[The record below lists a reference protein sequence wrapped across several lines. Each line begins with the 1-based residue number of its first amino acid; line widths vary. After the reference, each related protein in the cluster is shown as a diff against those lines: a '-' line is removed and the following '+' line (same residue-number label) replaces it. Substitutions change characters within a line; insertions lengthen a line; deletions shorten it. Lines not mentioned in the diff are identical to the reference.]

1 MLEKKIVINSKFL
14 KVFSEDELK
23 DIMDNATSISADCI
37 VIATENNYFE
47 LSADVNDE
55 LDIHCDEHNNLS
67 ARKLSKDEFMTLY
80 KSSPLMSTVKL
91 SLNE

>member
-1 MLEKKIVINSKFL
+1 MLDKKIVVNSKFL

-23 DIMDNATSISADCI
+23 EIMDNATSISADCI

-47 LSADVNDE
+47 LSADMSNDI
-55 LDIHCDEHNNLS
+55 DIHCDEHNNSS
-67 ARKLSKDEFMTLY
+67 ARKLSKDEFIKLY
-80 KSSPLMSTVKL
+80 KSSPLMGTVKL

>member
-1 MLEKKIVINSKFL
+1 MLYKKIVVNSKFL
-14 KVFSEDELK
+14 KVFSEDELE

-47 LSADVNDE
+47 LSADVGDE
-55 LDIHCDEHNNLS
+55 LDIYCDEHNNSS
-67 ARKLSKDEFMTLY
+67 ARKLLKDEFMKLY
-80 KSSPLMSTVKL
+80 KNSPLMDTVKL